1 MNWKEI
7 PCLREQAYV
16 KLPEDWIRPSSE
28 TVAIKFPYRQKPQEI
43 FANPD
48 TYHIITLNILEKALQ
63 ERQIYPAI
71 LEIQKL
77 ISHMYPESVREST
90 RLFRTESGI
99 AGYFSFIT
107 GGLECDSCHYMFV
120 LPIRG
125 KMMLGSSHF
134 PEYQVKEEKLIF
146 FEVLKSIK
154 VRGDIGEGESDR
166 NEENRVRG

>member
-7 PCLREQAYV
+7 LCLDEQIYM
-16 KLPEDWIRPSSE
+16 KLPEDWDRPSGE
-28 TVAIKFPYRQKPQEI
+28 TIATKFPYGKKPQEI

-48 TYHIITLNILEKALQ
+48 TYHIITLNILEKSLQ
-63 ERQIYPAI
+63 ENQIYLAI
-71 LEIQKL
+71 LEIQRL
-77 ISHMYPESVREST
+77 ISHMYPESIRESAK
-90 RLFRTESGI
+90 LYSTESGI

-120 LPIRG
+120 LPIKG

-134 PEYQVKEEKLIF
+134 PEQQTKEERLIF

-154 VRGDIGEGESDR
+154 ASGDIEEGRSDGNGKKGVYR
-166 NEENRVRG
+166 

>member
-1 MNWKEI
+1 MKWKEI
-7 PCLREQAYV
+7 PCLDEQVYV
-16 KLPEDWIRPSSE
+16 KLPEDWIRPSGE

-43 FANPD
+43 FADPD
-48 TYHIITLNILEKALQ
+48 TYHIITLNILGKALQ
-63 ERQIYPAI
+63 ERQTYPAI
-71 LEIQKL
+71 LEIQRL
-77 ISHMYPESVREST
+77 ISHMYPESIRENS
-90 RLFRTESGI
+90 RLLRTESGM

-134 PEYQVKEEKLIF
+134 PKDRTEEERQIF

-154 VRGDIGEGESDR
+154 TGEEVEEGKSDR
-166 NEENRVRG
+166 HGENGIRR